1 MGLSIW
7 MTVNMPS
14 GMGRGQTAVRQNAA
28 VTQETDRTPRHAP
41 GMAGDMTGR
50 GNASSGMGHRREGGE
65 KPAAEA
71 GEKAPGGTD
80 GGMAA
85 GAGHAKH
92 GHTPKTALGKLEARA
107 LMFGRLFFFVAL
119 GALLGG
125 IIEGRCWYM
134 APCPRPWLPDQLRT
148 ACSWPVSMRV
158 RSAPLP
164 S

>member
-71 GEKAPGGTD
+71 G
-80 GGMAA
+80 
-85 GAGHAKH
+85 
-92 GHTPKTALGKLEARA
+92 
-107 LMFGRLFFFVAL
+107 
-119 GALLGG
+119 
-125 IIEGRCWYM
+125 
-134 APCPRPWLPDQLRT
+134 
-148 ACSWPVSMRV
+148 
-158 RSAPLP
+158 
-164 S
+164 